1 MLIVG
6 FGYADLIFHSRCSMF
21 IDKDCLVVWCRP
33 AGRQSNTLY
42 GYGAERIWSSVEC
55 AVAGKGVQEQCEPE
69 AMSNPTQ
76 VMLAGK
82 AHPADQ
88 AGQALIQE
96 WIHFIRQPE
105 VRP

>member
-1 MLIVG
+1 
-6 FGYADLIFHSRCSMF
+6 
-21 IDKDCLVVWCRP
+21 
-33 AGRQSNTLY
+33 
-42 GYGAERIWSSVEC
+42 
-55 AVAGKGVQEQCEPE
+55 
-69 AMSNPTQ
+69 MSNPTQ